1 MAPPRAVPELASAE
15 ARPCSL
21 RGNQLLTVLLMVV
34 LNGPSAM
41 PNSTRRSNR
50 LMKLKAKAVAP
61 QNSDHSSMATIMTR
75 RGP

>member
-1 MAPPRAVPELASAE
+1 M
-15 ARPCSL
+15 
-21 RGNQLLTVLLMVV
+21 LTVLLMVV